1 MPQVLNQSYDQL
13 VEKAQALFWTQG
25 YKSVKTKELAS
36 YLEVS
41 SSVIYNKFTKDMLFM
56 DSLGY
61 YTSNYSDPFLKQ
73 LRETTEGLDSLRNF
87 FYVLIDA
94 LLDKTFP
101 KSCLMVNTVVE
112 MRNANQEITDVYQRY
127 FDTLINSYKVVLDKA
142 IVLGQIKYPEKKDEY
157 AEFLLGVIF
166 CMSILYKIQPRELLR
181 EFIDEQLSFIE

>member
-13 VEKAQALFWTQG
+13 VEKAQALFWKRG
-25 YKSVKTKELAS
+25 YKGVNTKELAS
-36 YLEVS
+36 CLDVS
-41 SSVIYNKFTKDMLFM
+41 TSVIYNKFTKDMLFM

-73 LRETTEGLDSLRNF
+73 LRETTEGLDSLRDF
-87 FYVLIDA
+87 FYSLIDA
-94 LLDKTFP
+94 LLNKTFP

-112 MRNANQEITDVYQRY
+112 MRNANQGIIDVYKRY
-127 FDTLINSYKVVLDKA
+127 FETLTNSYKVVLDKA
-142 IVLGQIKYPEKKDEY
+142 IGLGQIKFPEKKDEY

-166 CMSILYKIQPRELLR
+166 SMSILYKIQPKEQLR

>member
-13 VEKAQALFWTQG
+13 VEKAQALFWARG
-25 YKSVKTKELAS
+25 YKGVNTKELAS
-36 YLEVS
+36 CLDVS
-41 SSVIYNKFTKDMLFM
+41 TSVIYNKFTKDMLFM

-73 LRETTEGLDSLRNF
+73 LRETTEGLDSLRDF
-87 FYVLIDA
+87 FYSLIDA

-112 MRNANQEITDVYQRY
+112 MRNANQGIIDVYQRY
-127 FDTLINSYKVVLDKA
+127 FDTLTNSYKVVLDKA
-142 IVLGQIKYPEKKDEY
+142 IGLGQIKYPEKKDEY

-166 CMSILYKIQPRELLR
+166 SMSILYKIQPKEQLR